1 MAFSPY
7 LSPRVILAAG
17 AVGSVVMA
25 FAGYQ
30 LGRPPERL
38 KIYLAAEHAVNVT
51 SKVTAA
57 KTPAAGVNRRVET
70 RAAQTTQGPAPEL
83 ESRSEAPALSRNEE
97 GAAQAGLQKGAA
109 PLVKTATHE
118 RPVHP
123 LSMTPTW
130 PLALKAV
137 DFETLGVTPPLQAV
151 IQKLQDQFVKEVGGL
166 NQNPADAAYGQRW
179 LNATQRADDLLRA
192 QIGWEAFN
200 AYSLAAMDADAAAK

>member
-1 MAFSPY
+1 MAFLPH
-7 LSPRVILAAG
+7 LSPRVILMVG
-17 AVGSVVMA
+17 AVGAVVMA

-38 KIYLAAEHAVNVT
+38 QITLAAAHPVDVK

-57 KTPAAGVNRRVET
+57 KTPTASVFRTGET
-70 RAAQTTQGPAPEL
+70 HPVQTFQAPTLER
-83 ESRSEAPALSRNEE
+83 ESRSVAPAPSRNEE
-97 GAAQAGLQKGAA
+97 RATQARLQTGADIV
-109 PLVKTATHE
+109 VKPATHG

-137 DFETLGVTPPLQAV
+137 DFETLGVPAPMQAA

-200 AYSLAAMDADAAAK
+200 AYSLATMHASGAAK